1 MRKLGKSLR
10 SRIFL
15 SVTFFVVIPLIA
27 AMSVIWKKTNEQ
39 MIERQIQSYEE
50 NTLYMSRLC
59 DGLFDDIKDK
69 SLLIYNDQKTMEIL
83 NKGSGISEDE
93 QKLLNGKVSAIFF
106 SDDKIK
112 SLTFYVEKLNLMI
125 YRKRNE
131 SNRFYRIEN
140 EKEQESYFINPY
152 YAEDVRY
159 HISTVK
165 DQVTGE
171 YLVVLDQNIMDLNYR
186 SLVRMEIVYGDEI
199 FEPIFSNPAKGGAD
213 GNYVIDDDGQFLY
226 GEFGEYFPDKIR
238 TSLQS
243 APQGV
248 SYMNEDEP
256 YVVIKQKL
264 ADFPYDVVKCIS
276 MQVLMDEL
284 LPYRNGLILMFILIM
299 IIIAVL
305 ALILSRLVS
314 GSIRKFTQS
323 IISFRNTTENV
334 ELKIEPELDEM
345 KELAE
350 EFSGMMHEINQLIEE
365 KSDARYKEK
374 KAYLMLLT
382 MQINPHFLYNSLQT
396 LQFMAL
402 KRKAFEMNAML
413 TSLGK
418 ILRYS
423 LDWDKQQVTLEEEVE
438 NVLEYLSIQKFRYV
452 DELDLQVDRP
462 ETGLDCMVPKMI
474 LQPLVEN
481 CFVHGFKG
489 KTGDY
494 KVRIDI
500 CHNNGDITVLIC
512 DNGKGM
518 ESAQM
523 EKLNAEMEKGENYIA
538 SGHTGLLSASCR
550 LKEKYPGAYVR
561 IEQGQWFCVKVSI
574 PGGYHEGSDHR

>member
-1 MRKLGKSLR
+1 MRKFGKSLR
-10 SRIFL
+10 SRIFF
-15 SVTFFVVIPLIA
+15 SVTCFVVIPLIG

-83 NKGSGISEDE
+83 NKGVGISEDE
-93 QKLLNGKVSAIFF
+93 QKLLNSKVSTIFF

-140 EKEQESYFINPY
+140 ENEIDSYFINSCHS
-152 YAEDVRY
+152 EDVRY
-159 HISTVK
+159 HISTER
-165 DQVTGE
+165 DQVSGE

-186 SLVRMEIVYGDEI
+186 PLVRMEIVYDNEI
-199 FEPIFSNPAKGGAD
+199 FDPIFSNPAKGWAD
-213 GNYVIDDDGQFLY
+213 GNYVIDDEGKFLY
-226 GEFGEYFPDKIR
+226 GEFGEYYPDKIR
-238 TSLQS
+238 ELLHTS
-243 APQGV
+243 AQGV
-248 SYMNEDEP
+248 SYADEGEP
-256 YVVIKQKL
+256 YVIIKQKL

-276 MQVLMDEL
+276 MQVILDEL
-284 LPYRNGLILMFILIM
+284 LPYRNGLILTCILIL

-305 ALILSRLVS
+305 ALVLSRLVS

-323 IISFRNTTENV
+323 IIRFRKTTENM
-334 ELKIEPELDEM
+334 ESKIEPEIAEM

-350 EFSGMMHEINQLIEE
+350 EFSGMMNEINQLIEE

-382 MQINPHFLYNSLQT
+382 MQINPHFLYNALQT

-423 LDWDKQQVTLEEEVE
+423 LDWDKQQVTLEEEME
-438 NVLEYLSIQKFRYV
+438 NVLEYLNIQKFRYV
-452 DELDLQVDRP
+452 DELELQVERP
-462 ETGLDCMVPKMI
+462 ETSLNCMVPKMI
-474 LQPLVEN
+474 LQPLAEN

-489 KTGDY
+489 KTEDY
-494 KVRIDI
+494 KVRLKISDDGG
-500 CHNNGDITVLIC
+500 NITVLIC

-518 ESAQM
+518 ESAEIEQ
-523 EKLNAEMEKGENYIA
+523 LNDEMKSGENYIA
-538 SGHTGLLSASCR
+538 SSHTGLLSASCR
-550 LKEKYPGAYVR
+550 LKEKYPQASVQ
-561 IEQGQWFCVKVSI
+561 IEQGQWFCVRISI
-574 PGGYHEGSDHR
+574 PGGYHEGSDYR